1 MEQKPT
7 KELNNILAKAKPDQ
21 LDLYFKENEKYMAD
35 EKKGFYY
42 YMKDVLEE
50 KNIRLKD
57 VYSSAGVTESYG
69 SKILTMEKHTRN
81 RDLII
86 RFCIAGHFS
95 WEETNRAL
103 KLYGMSELY
112 AKNERDATL
121 IVAINNRIYDMCE
134 IDEML
139 LQRSLQKLTADE

>member
-1 MEQKPT
+1 MEKKPT
-7 KELNNILAKAKPDQ
+7 DELNNILSKVKPDQ

-57 VYSSAGVTESYG
+57 VYSFAGVTESYG

-86 RFCIAGHFS
+86 RFCIAGHFT

-103 KLYGMSELY
+103 KLYGMNELY
-112 AKNERDATL
+112 AKDERDACF
-121 IVAINNRIYDMCE
+121 IVAINNRIYDMSE
-134 IDEML
+134 IDERL
-139 LQRSLQKLTADE
+139 LARSLKKLTEDE